1 MPNTTTLKGLSMK
14 YTHFDD
20 ILPNHRTDFVML
32 YFAACRSLRELQTA
46 IRRTNGGK
54 LTCRQAWLLRRIQN
68 KFVQMVAR
76 LKATQ
81 HNDRP
86 TIPNAKDP
94 TGIVIDLKSPQGN
107 VFYLMGLANR
117 LIRELDL
124 STEEIAEF
132 KREQASATTYHAH
145 LNLLCKWFG
154 IVFIG

>member
-1 MPNTTTLKGLSMK
+1 MK

-32 YFAACRSLRELQTA
+32 YFAACRSLRELQAA

-81 HNDRP
+81 HNE
-86 TIPNAKDP
+86 IPNISNAKYP

-117 LIRELDL
+117 LMRELVL

-132 KREQASATTYHAH
+132 KREQASTTTYNEH
-145 LNLLCKWFG
+145 LAILRKWFG
-154 IVFIG
+154 IVFLE

>member
-1 MPNTTTLKGLSMK
+1 MK

-32 YFAACRSLRELQTA
+32 YFAACRSLRELQAA

-81 HNDRP
+81 RNEMP
-86 TIPNAKDP
+86 NIPNAKYP
-94 TGIVIDLKSPQGN
+94 TGIIIDLKSPQGN
-107 VFYLMGLANR
+107 VFCLMGL
-117 LIRELDL
+117 
-124 STEEIAEF
+124 
-132 KREQASATTYHAH
+132 
-145 LNLLCKWFG
+145 G
-154 IVFIG
+154 

>member
-1 MPNTTTLKGLSMK
+1 MK

-20 ILPNHRTDFVML
+20 ICPNHRTDFVML
-32 YFAACRSLRELQTA
+32 YFAACRSLRELQAA

-81 HNDRP
+81 RKEILN
-86 TIPNAKDP
+86 TPNAKYP

-117 LIRELDL
+117 LIKELGL
-124 STEEIAEF
+124 SAEEIAEF
-132 KREQASATTYHAH
+132 KREQASATTYAVH
-145 LNLLCKWFG
+145 LAILRKWFG
-154 IVFIG
+154 IVFVG

>member
-1 MPNTTTLKGLSMK
+1 MK
-14 YTHFDD
+14 YTHFND

-32 YFAACRSLRELQTA
+32 YFAACRSLRELQAA
-46 IRRTNGGK
+46 IRRTNGGN

-81 HNDRP
+81 CNDVS
-86 TIPNAKDP
+86 TILNAKYP

-117 LIRELDL
+117 LIRELGL
-124 STEEIAEF
+124 SAEEIAEF
-132 KREQASATTYHAH
+132 KQEQASAKTYNDH
-145 LNLLCKWFG
+145 LAILRKWFG
-154 IVFIG
+154 IVFVGMDGKSTL

>member
-1 MPNTTTLKGLSMK
+1 MK

-32 YFAACRSLRELQTA
+32 YFAACRSLRELQAA

-76 LKATQ
+76 LKA
-81 HNDRP
+81 HHRNDLFA
-86 TIPNAKDP
+86 IPNAKYP

-117 LIRELDL
+117 LIKELGL
-124 STEEIAEF
+124 SAEEIAEF
-132 KREQASATTYHAH
+132 KREQASAKTYNTH
-145 LNLLCKWFG
+145 LTLLRNWFG
-154 IVFIG
+154 IVFVGD

>member
-1 MPNTTTLKGLSMK
+1 MK

-32 YFAACRSLRELQTA
+32 YFAACRSLRELQAA

-76 LKATQ
+76 LKAAQ
-81 HNDRP
+81 LNEIP
-86 TIPNAKDP
+86 IIPNAKYP

-117 LIRELDL
+117 LIKELGL
-124 STEEIAEF
+124 SAEEVAEF
-132 KREQASATTYHAH
+132 KREQASATTYQAH
-145 LNLLCKWFG
+145 LAILRNWFG
-154 IVFIG
+154 IVFVNG

>member
-1 MPNTTTLKGLSMK
+1 MK

-20 ILPNHRTDFVML
+20 ICPNHRTDFVML
-32 YFAACRSLRELQTA
+32 YFAACRSLRELQAA

-76 LKATQ
+76 LKAAQ
-81 HNDRP
+81 RNDVS
-86 TIPNAKDP
+86 TILNAKYP

-117 LIRELDL
+117 LTRELGL
-124 STEEIAEF
+124 SAEEIAEF

-145 LNLLCKWFG
+145 LNLLRKWFG
-154 IVFIG
+154 IVFVDR

>member
-1 MPNTTTLKGLSMK
+1 MK

-32 YFAACRSLRELQTA
+32 YFAACRSLRELQAA

-76 LKATQ
+76 HKADQRTEMPII
-81 HNDRP
+81 P
-86 TIPNAKDP
+86 TAKYP

-117 LIRELDL
+117 LIRELGL

-132 KREQASATTYHAH
+132 KRELFIANTYHDH
-145 LNLLCKWFG
+145 LNLLRKWFG
-154 IVFIG
+154 IVFIDS